1 MSMREDI
8 RNLIDAIQDQR
19 AVDAE
24 QAFNNIVLQK
34 AGEAMDVMRVDV
46 ASTMF
51 TSKETA
57 E

>member
-1 MSMREDI
+1 MREDI